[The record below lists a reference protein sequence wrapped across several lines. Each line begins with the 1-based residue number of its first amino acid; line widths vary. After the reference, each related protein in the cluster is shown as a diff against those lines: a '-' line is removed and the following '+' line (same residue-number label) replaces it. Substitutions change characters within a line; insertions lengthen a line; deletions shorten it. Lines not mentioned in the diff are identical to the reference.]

1 MSVCVSVSM
10 RIDETEE
17 ANEMVVSMCV
27 FEPAYVCLFVCA
39 YLCVCVCVYMCE
51 CMHACVRFV
60 GNSAHFS

>member
-27 FEPAYVCLFVCA
+27 FEPAYVCLFYVCVSV
-39 YLCVCVCVYMCE
+39 CVCVCV
-51 CMHACVRFV
+51 HV
-60 GNSAHFS
+60 